1 MADLIIIVGP
11 TGSGKSTQAEYI
23 ANQHEGW
30 YHLSSGD
37 LLRRDPV
44 IAKVLTSGQLASN
57 EEVDRVVNDALKVHR
72 DAKMIIFDGFPRTV
86 EQIPWLEAAM
96 KRFDLT
102 LRAIIKLNI
111 SREEATRRLALRHR
125 ADDNAA
131 SIAAKWDWYEHKTM
145 PLIKHFEQQD
155 LVIDC
160 DGTKSVEEIGRTIDE
175 VLHV

>member
-1 MADLIIIVGP
+1 MSELIIIVGP

-44 IAKVLTSGQLASN
+44 VAKALTSGQLASN
-57 EEVDRVVNDALKVHR
+57 EDVDRVVNEALEAHR
-72 DAKMIIFDGFPRTV
+72 DAKMIVFDGFPRTV
-86 EQIPWLEAAM
+86 EQLPWLEAAM

-102 LRAIIKLNI
+102 LKAVIKLDI
-111 SREEATRRLALRHR
+111 SREEAARRLALRHR
-125 ADDNAA
+125 ADDNAP

-145 PLIKHFEQQD
+145 PLIDHFAKQG
-155 LVIDC
+155 LVISC
-160 DGTKSVEEIGRTIDE
+160 DGAESVEEIGRTIDK